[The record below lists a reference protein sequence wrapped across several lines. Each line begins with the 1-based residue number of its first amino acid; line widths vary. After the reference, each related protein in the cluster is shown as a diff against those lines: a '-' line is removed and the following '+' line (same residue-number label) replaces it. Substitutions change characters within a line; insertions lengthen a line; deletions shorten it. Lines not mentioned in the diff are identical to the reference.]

1 MQSPTNKNALYVS
14 NKPEHMAVQDGS
26 DGQDLAQG
34 HRKLMLISIFM
45 NSLQLL

>member
-1 MQSPTNKNALYVS
+1 MQSPTNKKAIYVP

-34 HRKLMLISIFM
+34 HRRLMLRSVFM